1 MFKILYLV
9 ICLIIFSYKDIKS
22 RELPIWWLMITG
34 ALIPVMYMCDYQYL
48 GEVID
53 YKKIVIS
60 IIAAIMFILL
70 SVFTSMIGEAD
81 GIIIGYVC
89 LLSDIYVAFFSL
101 FISFVMLAVSGGV
114 LVAIKKINIKTALPY
129 IPYLFVAYMLTLVCM
144 KRG

>member
-34 ALIPVMYMCDYQYL
+34 ALIPVMYMCDYQYS
-48 GEVID
+48 GEAID

-60 IIAAIMFILL
+60 IIAAIMFVLL

-81 GIIIGYVC
+81 GIIIGYVF
-89 LLSDIYVAFFSL
+89 LLSDVYVTFFAVL
-101 FISFVMLAVSGGV
+101 ISFVMLAVSGGA
-114 LVAIKKINIKTALPY
+114 LVALKKINIKTALPY
-129 IPYLFVAYMLTLVCM
+129 IP
-144 KRG
+144 